1 MKYSVIRSCLNSQQ
15 VFLFTT
21 FWHSYQQNNLSGIKE
36 CLMSRYWHWFISSH
50 LNEEWIYS
58 LFLIVAQTNTFM
70 HLYAFLFSNNRHES
84 YFVLSAVLIS
94 PPGCKR
100 PPGSSPPSQLRRL
113 DSEGFIRC
121 LSASTPPKCSSSPAR
136 IWVWAAGRRFG
147 FHSRAPTALFI
158 TREGRWGPGRGTS
171 GKSS

>member
-1 MKYSVIRSCLNSQQ
+1 MRNKSTLC
-15 VFLFTT
+15 F
-21 FWHSYQQNNLSGIKE
+21 
-36 CLMSRYWHWFISSH
+36 SSW
-50 LNEEWIYS
+50 LK
-58 LFLIVAQTNTFM
+58 LI
-70 HLYAFLFSNNRHES
+70 LLAFLFSNNRHES

-171 GKSS
+171 GKSSSTVWSSEGPVRCQNLESACVFEGVANVPDGAD